1 MKKIGIVLAA
11 LVIAT
16 FMVGTAAAMN
26 QINQPDQEQY
36 FTEKSAAQ
44 GTGYFEISKKIVDKN
59 IAINV
64 EESISGFT
72 GWNGTFAINSKEVLN
87 ESVNITDPKDPDY
100 CHTKMIDFQADGSSG
115 SGMEGFEKYGSS
127 AFYGGTGA
135 TVKEVFNVVAL
146 QKQETTTIKTTS
158 AICQRQSLNFDTQN
172 AFTGTWGTQAEWKK
186 ICEKEILHEQLFTGD
201 FQVTKNL
208 IFEEHVTKPCLKG
221 DC

>member
-26 QINQPDQEQY
+26 QINQPEQEQY

-44 GTGYFEISKKIVDKN
+44 GTGFFDITKKIVDKD
-59 IAINV
+59 IAVVV

-72 GWNGTFAINSKEVLN
+72 GLNGTFAIQSKEILN
-87 ESVNITDPKDPDY
+87 ESVNISDPKDPDY
-100 CHTKMIDFQADGSSG
+100 RHTKSIDFQAGEGGS
-115 SGMEGFEKYGSS
+115 MTGFEMYASP
-127 AFYGGTGA
+127 AFHGGTGA
-135 TVKEVFNVVAL
+135 KVKEIFDVIAM

-158 AICQRQSLNFDTQN
+158 AICQRQSLNFDTQTQ
-172 AFTGTWGTQAEWKK
+172 FTGTWGTQAEWKK
-186 ICEKEILHEQLFTGD
+186 ICKKEILHEQVFTGD

-208 IFEEHVTKPCLKG
+208 IFEEHVTKPCLKD